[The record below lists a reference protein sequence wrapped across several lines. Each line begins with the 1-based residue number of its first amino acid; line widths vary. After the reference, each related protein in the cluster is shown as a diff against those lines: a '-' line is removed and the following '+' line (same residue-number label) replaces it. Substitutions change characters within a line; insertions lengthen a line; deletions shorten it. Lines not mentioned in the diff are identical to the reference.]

1 MPSTSIAF
9 GTILILIGILGAVAG
24 QLNGRYSN
32 TALIPAA
39 FGVLMAA
46 CGFIAWKMPNL
57 RKHLMHGALLV
68 ALLGVIGTLFSPG
81 IRNFLT
87 TGHVGDST
95 SFVAQV
101 SMGAVC
107 VLFLILGIKSFI
119 DARRNRDEA

>member
-9 GTILILIGILGAVAG
+9 GTILILIGILGAIAG
-24 QLNGRYSN
+24 YLNGRYSN

-39 FGVLMAA
+39 FGILMAL

-68 ALLGVIGTLFSPG
+68 ALMGVIGTLFSPG

-119 DARRNRDEA
+119 DARRNKDA

>member
-9 GTILILIGILGAVAG
+9 GTILILIGILGAIAG
-24 QLNGRYSN
+24 YLNGRYSN

-39 FGVLMAA
+39 FGILMAL

-68 ALLGVIGTLFSPG
+68 ALLGLIGTLFSPG

-107 VLFLILGIKSFI
+107 ILFLILGIKSFI
-119 DARRNRDEA
+119 DARRKV